1 MCGKLYL
8 CFLNAFKFNIKG
20 RKSSV
25 FLLLFLLLAC
35 FIFIN
40 SWANLKVY
48 RKKRSQFAVPYK
60 NNNFLTI

>member
-8 CFLNAFKFNIKG
+8 CFLNAFNFNIKG

-48 RKKRSQFAVPYK
+48 RKKRISIRGSFK